1 MVETHRYI
9 HHKSFVLSFGMPWG
23 LKVLQIPLKDLEML
37 FMLLDEACNQAD
49 LVTGV
54 YLSQK
59 ITNTV
64 DAQTMRLFELLRIT
78 SATAAST
85 CPTTCVIQQYSM
97 TVTVTVS
104 GIYIH
109 VLADTDCI
117 SCRYMKVLYKNWSR
131 HISSWSPT
139 LSPVFFGADGQ
150 CHVCWVQVY

>member
-1 MVETHRYI
+1 M
-9 HHKSFVLSFGMPWG
+9 
-23 LKVLQIPLKDLEML
+23 LQIPLKDLEML

-117 SCRYMKVLYKNWSR
+117 SCRYMKVLYKN
-131 HISSWSPT
+131 
-139 LSPVFFGADGQ
+139 
-150 CHVCWVQVY
+150 